1 MAMVAAPYPP
11 ERAETT
17 QKLGKTQSE
26 KVDFETSEFRYEQR
40 IQNVTILVSVPSMQG
55 ITSAWLVKPVFF
67 SFSGVGSHSPLE
79 TWKPG

>member
-40 IQNVTILVSVPSMQG
+40 PQDDEISE
-55 ITSAWLVKPVFF
+55 TSWED
-67 SFSGVGSHSPLE
+67 HH
-79 TWKPG
+79 